1 MFVGDVPSLCH
12 VGWVSGIRRS
22 CLQGEL
28 HLVRLDPSLDAGKIS
43 LHQNIKWRKIPR
55 EGLCI
60 PMRNLLVC

>member
-1 MFVGDVPSLCH
+1 MFVGDGPSLRH
-12 VGWVSGIRRS
+12 MGWVSGIRRS

-60 PMRNLLVC
+60 PMRNLLMC